1 MTRLFTPAEA
11 NRTLPLVQ
19 RIVADILAKG
29 HRLRKLVREPEDRD
43 VRMQIGNLER
53 DLHALLKEL
62 HAIGCD
68 YKESGFK
75 HGLVDFP
82 AKIEDEDVYLCWRSD
97 EDSITWYHPVR
108 EGFAGR
114 RKIPAALLE
123 AVPD

>member
-1 MTRLFTPAEA
+1 MTRLFTPLEA

-19 RIVADILAKG
+19 RIVASD
-29 HRLRKLVREPEDRD
+29 
-43 VRMQIGNLER
+43 LER

-68 YKESGFK
+68 YKDAGFEQ
-75 HGLVDFP
+75 GLVDFP

-114 RKIPAALLE
+114 RKIPAALLAGE
-123 AVPD
+123 G

>member
-19 RIVADILAKG
+19 RIVADILEKG
-29 HRLRKLVREPEDRD
+29 QRLRKLVREPEDRD
-43 VRMQIGNLER
+43 VRMQIGDLER

-68 YKESGFK
+68 YKDAGFEQ
-75 HGLVDFP
+75 GLVDFP
-82 AKIEDEDVYLCWRSD
+82 AKIEDQDVYLCWRSD
-97 EDSITWYHPVR
+97 EEAITWYHPVR

-114 RKIPAALLE
+114 RKIPAALLTGE
-123 AVPD
+123 D

>member
-1 MTRLFTPAEA
+1 MTRLFTPLEA

-19 RIVADILAKG
+19 RIVADILEKG
-29 HRLRKLVREPEDRD
+29 QRLRKLVREPEDRD
-43 VRMQIGNLER
+43 VRLQIS

-68 YKESGFK
+68 YKDAGFEQ
-75 HGLVDFP
+75 GLVDFP

-114 RKIPAALLE
+114 RKIPAALLAGE
-123 AVPD
+123 G